1 MLTGLPPYHRQ
12 RRRGA
17 PRARDECRGGACLR
31 LWMLRLAAILTCGPM
46 GASYMTL
53 WTPALAG
60 GG

>member
-1 MLTGLPPYHRQ
+1 
-12 RRRGA
+12 
-17 PRARDECRGGACLR
+17 
-31 LWMLRLAAILTCGPM
+31 MLRLAAILTCGPM